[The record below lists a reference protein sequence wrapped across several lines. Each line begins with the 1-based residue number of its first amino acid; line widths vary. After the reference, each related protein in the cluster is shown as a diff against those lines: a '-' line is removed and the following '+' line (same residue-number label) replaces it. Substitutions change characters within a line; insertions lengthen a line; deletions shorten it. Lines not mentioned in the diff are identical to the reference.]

1 MSKTKVRQFTAKQI
15 EIARKLA
22 EGYSYRDIENK
33 GIACKDYVLKLR
45 RDPEFNRYL
54 YSLVEEWKKDC
65 RNELLLIAMQK
76 IKELISLKPKKDLL
90 DYLDYVTK
98 LTGKYA
104 PAEYKFEHSYTEADI
119 NSRFEKLVAEIE
131 SQSEIGSIVD
141 TGRLQDTERES

>member
-1 MSKTKVRQFTAKQI
+1 MSNTKLIQFTKKQI
-15 EIARKLA
+15 AVASKIA
-22 EGYSYRDIENK
+22 EGYSYRDIEK
-33 GIACKDYVLKLR
+33 AGIASRNYIEYLR
-45 RDPEFNRYL
+45 RNPNFNRYL

-119 NSRFEKLVAEIE
+119 NSRFEKLMAEIE

-141 TGRLQDTERES
+141 TGRLQDTEREN

>member
-1 MSKTKVRQFTAKQI
+1 MSDTKVIQFTKMQI
-15 EIARKLA
+15 EIATKLA
-22 EGYSYRDIENK
+22 EGYSIRDIEK
-33 GIACKDYVLKLR
+33 LEIASKTYVEKLR
-45 RDPEFNRYL
+45 RNPNFNRYL

-131 SQSEIGSIVD
+131 SQSETGSIVD
-141 TGRLQDTERES
+141 IGRLQDTEREN